1 MSYTTKK
8 RKDPRF
14 KFLACGFTFVAP
26 AETFPLVLSVGIIVQ
41 GITFAVAQ
49 STGLKSMLIL
59 GCTTTSQMMLPAV
72 FIVPYIQFVFGLEVT
87 SRALRQ
93 QPFACRGKWTV
104 AGCLAIV
111 GTLLLITFVV
121 TLFIRP
127 PNFCFGSLFWF
138 VQRWKAG
145 VFILLIVIAAT
156 LLVCTVI
163 IAWRLHNNC
172 QIEESERVAASR
184 MVYYLTMAIIST
196 VFMIP
201 FFYTIVFNDLRTA
214 GSQPLNLSM
223 IASVVANLSGLLT
236 GGLHL
241 FLRAN
246 CLATIGA
253 REQCEKDRKKL
264 KEGIRV
270 WPGDYDYNSNAGS
283 PSRSRAPE
291 RLDSSVAYGKMEEER
306 IESPTG
312 TPTYDSRNAPR
323 LPALRPPT
331 VFMIPFFYT
340 IVFNDLRTA
349 GSQPLNLSMIASVVA
364 NLSGLLTGGLHLF
377 LRANCLATIG
387 AREQCEKDRRK
398 LKEGIRVWPGDHD
411 YNSNAGSPSRLRAP
425 ERLDSSVAYG
435 KMEEERIESPTGTPT
450 YDSRNAPRLP
460 ALRPPTVPSGPTIV
474 EPTPP
479 ASTLQVIK
487 DQIRK
492 STYSLFPR
500 DSSGARSFTLLP
512 ATTYSPNATT
522 PRGEKFIDN
531 DDDMQ
536 SLVPPPLVHAGG
548 VRHRRDSSMHS
559 HATVQIGLR
568 FSNAEDAP
576 ALNSR
581 YFRDSEEVHVL
592 GCPLER
598 EKDGSKRPSPLNA
611 AVTNSYDGESTL
623 IGSSAARDSG
633 PTLNSAVYT
642 PYSPKSRITSPKGV
656 GFDTPKRMASPQ
668 RAGKE
673 RCYKPDCDCDLL
685 HKPDWI

>member
-1 MSYTTKK
+1 MDSWGWMNPHNDLWARDDGSANGIGNTNGGSTNSFAGQNNDTSQAALINEFRFAAAKSIRTSVIILAAFNVVAAFATAVGIIWHSYATKK

-26 AETFPLVLSVGIIVQ
+26 AETFPLVLSVGIVVQ

-93 QPFACRGKWTV
+93 QPFAGRGKWTV

-111 GTLLLITFVV
+111 GTLLLVTFVV

-270 WPGDYDYNSNAGS
+270 WPGDHDYNSNAGS
-283 PSRSRAPE
+283 PSRS
-291 RLDSSVAYGKMEEER
+291 
-306 IESPTG
+306 
-312 TPTYDSRNAPR
+312 
-323 LPALRPPT
+323 
-331 VFMIPFFYT
+331 
-340 IVFNDLRTA
+340 
-349 GSQPLNLSMIASVVA
+349 
-364 NLSGLLTGGLHLF
+364 
-377 LRANCLATIG
+377 
-387 AREQCEKDRRK
+387 
-398 LKEGIRVWPGDHD
+398 
-411 YNSNAGSPSRLRAP
+411 RAP

-642 PYSPKSRITSPKGV
+642 PFSPKSRITSPKGV
-656 GFDTPKRMASPQ
+656 GFDTPKRMASLQ

>member
-1 MSYTTKK
+1 MMDSWGWMDPHNDLWARDDGSANGIDNTNGGSTNSFAAQNNDTSQAALVNEFRFAAAKSIRTSVIILAAFNVVAAFATAVGILWHSYAMKK

-14 KFLACGFTFVAP
+14 KFFTCGFTFVAT
-26 AETFPLVLSVGIIVQ
+26 AETFPLVLSLGIVIQ

-59 GCTTTSQMMLPAV
+59 GCTITSQMMLPAV

-93 QPFACRGKWTV
+93 QPFAGRGKWTV

-127 PNFCFGSLFWF
+127 PNFCFASLFWF
-138 VQRWKAG
+138 VQRWKDG
-145 VFILLIVIAAT
+145 VFILLILIAAT
-156 LLVCTVI
+156 LLICTAI
-163 IAWRLHNNC
+163 IFWRLHNNC
-172 QIEESERVAASR
+172 HIEESERVAASR
-184 MVYYLTMAIIST
+184 MVYYLVMAIIST

-201 FFYTIVFNDLRTA
+201 FFYTLVFKDLRTA
-214 GSQPLNLSM
+214 GAQPLNLSM

-253 REQCEKDRKKL
+253 REKCEKDRKKL

-270 WPGDYDYNSNAGS
+270 WPGDYDYSSSAGS

-291 RLDSSVAYGKMEEER
+291 RLDSNAAYGKTEEER
-306 IESPTG
+306 IESPAG
-312 TPTYDSRNAPR
+312 TPTYDSRNVPR
-323 LPALRPPT
+323 LPALR
-331 VFMIPFFYT
+331 
-340 IVFNDLRTA
+340 
-349 GSQPLNLSMIASVVA
+349 
-364 NLSGLLTGGLHLF
+364 
-377 LRANCLATIG
+377 
-387 AREQCEKDRRK
+387 
-398 LKEGIRVWPGDHD
+398 
-411 YNSNAGSPSRLRAP
+411 
-425 ERLDSSVAYG
+425 
-435 KMEEERIESPTGTPT
+435 SPTTPG
-450 YDSRNAPRLP
+450 P
-460 ALRPPTVPSGPTIV
+460 ALV
-474 EPTPP
+474 EPTRPP
-479 ASTLQVIK
+479 STLQVIK

-512 ATTYSPNATT
+512 ATTYSPNTTT
-522 PRGEKFIDN
+522 PRGEKFMDD

-568 FSNAEDAP
+568 FSNAEDASN
-576 ALNSR
+576 LDSR
-581 YFRDSEEVHVL
+581 YFRDSEEIHVL

-598 EKDGSKRPSPLNA
+598 EKDASKRPSPLNA
-611 AVTNSYDGESTL
+611 PTSYSDDGDATL

-668 RAGKE
+668 AAGKE
-673 RCYKPDCDCDLL
+673 RCYKRDCDCDLL

>member
-1 MSYTTKK
+1 MDSWGWTDPQTNLWARDDGSANGIDNTNGGSTSSFATQNNDTSQAALINEFRFAAAKSIRTSVIILAAFNVAAAFATALGILWHSYATKK
-8 RKDPRF
+8 RKDPKF
-14 KFLACGFTFVAP
+14 KFLTCGFTFVAP
-26 AETFPLVLSVGIIVQ
+26 AETFPLVLSLGIVVQ

-59 GCTTTSQMMLPAV
+59 GCTITSQMMLPAV

-93 QPFACRGKWTV
+93 QPFAGRGKWTV

-138 VQRWKAG
+138 VQRWKDG
-145 VFILLIVIAAT
+145 VLVLLILIAST
-156 LLVCTVI
+156 LLICTGI
-163 IAWRLHNNC
+163 IFWRLHNTC
-172 QIEESERVAASR
+172 HIDEAERTAASR

-201 FFYTIVFNDLRTA
+201 FFYTLVFKDLRTA
-214 GSQPLNLSM
+214 GAQPLNLSM

-253 REQCEKDRKKL
+253 REKCEKDRRKL

-270 WPGDYDYNSNAGS
+270 WPDNYDYGSNAGS

-291 RLDSSVAYGKMEEER
+291 RLDSNAIYGKTEEER
-306 IESPTG
+306 IESPAG
-312 TPTYDSRNAPR
+312 TPTYDNLNPPR
-323 LPALRPPT
+323 LPALQSPIT
-331 VFMIPFFYT
+331 
-340 IVFNDLRTA
+340 
-349 GSQPLNLSMIASVVA
+349 
-364 NLSGLLTGGLHLF
+364 
-377 LRANCLATIG
+377 
-387 AREQCEKDRRK
+387 
-398 LKEGIRVWPGDHD
+398 PG
-411 YNSNAGSPSRLRAP
+411 
-425 ERLDSSVAYG
+425 
-435 KMEEERIESPTGTPT
+435 
-450 YDSRNAPRLP
+450 PRL
-460 ALRPPTVPSGPTIV
+460 L

-522 PRGEKFIDN
+522 PRGEKFID
-531 DDDMQ
+531 DDME

-576 ALNSR
+576 PLNSR
-581 YFRDSEEVHVL
+581 FFRDSEEIHVL

-598 EKDGSKRPSPLNA
+598 EKDASKRPTPLNA
-611 AVTNSYDGESTL
+611 LGSDSDDEGEATL
-623 IGSSAARDSG
+623 IGSSVARSSG

-642 PYSPKSRITSPKGV
+642 PYSPKTRITSPKGV
-656 GFDTPKRMASPQ
+656 GFDTPKRLASPL
-668 RAGKE
+668 AADKE
-673 RCYKPDCDCDLL
+673 RCYKRDCDCDLL

>member
-1 MSYTTKK
+1 MDSWGWMNPHNDLWARDDGSANGIGNTNGGSSNSFAGQNNDTSQAALINEFRFAAAKSIRTSVIILAAFNVVAAFATAVGIIWHSYATKK

-14 KFLACGFTFVAP
+14 KFLCVGIRGRAMGGLVKLTFTRACGFTFVAP

-93 QPFACRGKWTV
+93 QPFAGRGKWTV

-145 VFILLIVIAAT
+145 VFILLIIIAAT

-201 FFYTIVFNDLRTA
+201 FFYA
-214 GSQPLNLSM
+214 
-223 IASVVANLSGLLT
+223 
-236 GGLHL
+236 
-241 FLRAN
+241 
-246 CLATIGA
+246 
-253 REQCEKDRKKL
+253 
-264 KEGIRV
+264 
-270 WPGDYDYNSNAGS
+270 
-283 PSRSRAPE
+283 
-291 RLDSSVAYGKMEEER
+291 
-306 IESPTG
+306 
-312 TPTYDSRNAPR
+312 
-323 LPALRPPT
+323 
-331 VFMIPFFYT
+331 

-398 LKEGIRVWPGDHD
+398 LKEGIRVWPGDYD
-411 YNSNAGSPSRLRAP
+411 YNSNAGSPSRSRAP

-460 ALRPPTVPSGPTIV
+460 ALRTPTVPSGPTIV

-522 PRGEKFIDN
+522 PRGEKFVDN

-548 VRHRRDSSMHS
+548 VRHRRRFLHALPCHGADRLTFLQRRGRTSSRLS
-559 HATVQIGLR
+559 LLSGIAKR
-568 FSNAEDAP
+568 FTCSAA
-576 ALNSR
+576 R
-581 YFRDSEEVHVL
+581 WSE
-592 GCPLER
+592 R
-598 EKDGSKRPSPLNA
+598 RTRPSGRAPLNA
-611 AVTNSYDGESTL
+611 AATDNYDGESTL
-623 IGSSAARDSG
+623 IGSLAARDSG

-673 RCYKPDCDCDLL
+673 RCYKPNCNCDLL